1 MQHEEIVMDAG
12 ELNVVATYRRTIHA
26 SLERIWENVLD
37 WEHLPWL
44 HRSAFAAAELVQQ
57 TPEMWQAWVTL
68 TPRERER
75 KVLIEVRTDRPNL
88 RYWSRAIAGQGTGNE
103 VLTSLSPVD
112 QHATDIV
119 VEFRAPFLPLDKAQA
134 LGDAYLRLYEQLWDE
149 DERMMQRR
157 QVLLDRGWKQSRLQH
172 PAPE

>member
-1 MQHEEIVMDAG
+1 
-12 ELNVVATYRRTIHA
+12 
-26 SLERIWENVLD
+26 
-37 WEHLPWL
+37 
-44 HRSAFAAAELVQQ
+44 
-57 TPEMWQAWVTL
+57 
-68 TPRERER
+68 
-75 KVLIEVRTDRPNL
+75 
-88 RYWSRAIAGQGTGNE
+88 
-103 VLTSLSPVD
+103 VD

-119 VEFRAPFLPLDKAQA
+119 VEFRAPFFPLDKAQA